1 MSSTIDPDLLAILA
15 CPLCDDRPP
24 LEQIEGHLVCTK
36 CGSRYP
42 VEDGIPRLLPED
54 AIPPS
59 ESGV

>member
-1 MSSTIDPDLLAILA
+1 MSSELDPELLAILA
-15 CPLCDDRPP
+15 CPLCEDRPA
-24 LEQIEGHLVCTK
+24 LELQESCLLCPK

-42 VEDGIPRLLPED
+42 IEDGIPRLLPED

>member
-1 MSSTIDPDLLAILA
+1 MISAVPAGRAAAQDAGIPVES
-15 CPLCDDRPP
+15 
-24 LEQIEGHLVCTK
+24 ELVCTK

-42 VEDGIPRLLPED
+42 IEDGIPRMLPED

>member
-1 MSSTIDPDLLAILA
+1 MSSVIDPDLLAILA
-15 CPLCDDRPP
+15 CPLCDERPP
-24 LEQIEGHLVCTK
+24 LELLDHHLVCTV

-42 VEDGIPRLLPED
+42 IEDGIPRLLPED

>member
-1 MSSTIDPDLLAILA
+1 MLDPDLLAILA
-15 CPLCDDRPP
+15 CPLCDERPP
-24 LEQIEGHLVCTK
+24 LEEIGEHLVCSK

-42 VEDGIPRLLPED
+42 VVDGIPHLLPED

>member
-1 MSSTIDPDLLAILA
+1 MLSIDPELLEILA

-24 LEQIEGHLVCTK
+24 LELIEEHLVCTK

-42 VEDGIPRLLPED
+42 IEDGIPRLLPED